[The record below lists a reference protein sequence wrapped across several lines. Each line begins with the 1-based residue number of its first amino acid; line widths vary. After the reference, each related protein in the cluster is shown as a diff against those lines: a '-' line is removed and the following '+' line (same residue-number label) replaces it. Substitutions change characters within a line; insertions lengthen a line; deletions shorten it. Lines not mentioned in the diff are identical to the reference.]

1 MNKSKR
7 AIWVVIGGGSV
18 LVGWR
23 ALRRGVDPI
32 PQWAG
37 LGAAGVILLF
47 LAEPAPKLASG
58 FAILVGISL
67 AMNWDYNAPAVS
79 NPDNIPVTTV
89 QRPGENSPGGSGPTT
104 RHR

>member
-7 AIWVVIGGGSV
+7 TIWVVIGGSGV

-23 ALRRGVDPI
+23 ALRHGVDPI

-58 FAILVGISL
+58 FATLLGISL
-67 AMNWDYNAPAVS
+67 ALNWDYGIQTSKVS
-79 NPDNIPVTTV
+79 NPGNVPVTTV
-89 QRPGENSPGGSGPTT
+89 TTPGENSPGGSYGA
-104 RHR
+104 R